1 MKIAIDTLGCKLNQA
16 ETELLSR
23 QWAAAGHRL
32 VSSVEEADIYILNT
46 CTVTQTADAKSRH
59 LLRMA
64 HRRNNGALLVAA
76 GCYAQRAPGELA
88 GIEGVSLVSDNEN
101 KAGIL
106 LKLDESGLLSTG
118 TPDTEDSCIEQDEP
132 ASRTRSLIKIQDGCD
147 AFCSYCIVPLV
158 RGKGK
163 SLPADQVVKEVME
176 RVADGTREV
185 VLTGTEIGS
194 YDDDGKGLK
203 ELLEKVL
210 AETSL
215 TRLRLSSLQPGEIS
229 PEFISLW
236 KDDRLCPHFHLSLQS
251 GSDSLLR
258 RMNRQYNLTEYCEAI
273 SLIRTQLPEAA
284 ITTDMITGFPGE
296 TEAEFEESYQ
306 TCRRLGFARIHVFP
320 YSPRE
325 GTAAAGM
332 AVRITDSI
340 RTQRNQ
346 KLRGLASECAKVF
359 IRQFSGRLMNVLWEK
374 QSGGIWSGHTPNYI
388 KVYMASDED
397 LANRIRPV
405 KLLETRGDGVWGET
419 IPVD

>member
-59 LLRMA
+59 LLRLA
-64 HRRNNGALLVAA
+64 HRRNAGALLVAA
-76 GCYAQRAPGELA
+76 GCYSQRAPGELA
-88 GIEGVSLVSDNEN
+88 GIEGVSLVTGSGD

-106 LKLDESGLLSTG
+106 PTLEESGLLG
-118 TPDTEDSCIEQDEP
+118 KGRADTEDRGPEDEP
-132 ASRTRSLIKIQDGCD
+132 TSRTRALIKIQDGCD

-158 RGKGK
+158 RGKEK
-163 SLPADQVVKEVME
+163 SLPADQVVDEVRE
-176 RVADGTREV
+176 RVADGIREV

-194 YDDDGKGLK
+194 YDDGGQGLK
-203 ELLEKVL
+203 ELIEKVL

-215 TRLRLSSLQPGEIS
+215 ARLRLSSLQPGEIS

-236 KDDRLCPHFHLSLQS
+236 QDKRLCPHFHLSLQS
-251 GSDSLLR
+251 GSDGVLR
-258 RMNRQYNLTEYCEAI
+258 RMNRRYSLTEYCEAI
-273 SLIRTQLPEAA
+273 SLIRAQVPDAA
-284 ITTDMITGFPGE
+284 VTTDMITGFPGE

-306 TCRRLGFARIHVFP
+306 ACRRLGFARVHVFP
-320 YSPRE
+320 YSPRK

-332 AVRITDSI
+332 AAGVAGSVRA
-340 RTQRNQ
+340 QRNQ
-346 KLRGLASECAKVF
+346 NLRALAGECAELF
-359 IRQFSGRLMNVLWEK
+359 TRRFSGRIMDVLWEQ

-388 KVYMASDED
+388 KVYSRSDEE

-405 KLLETRGDGVWGET
+405 KLLETRGDGVWGEG
-419 IPVD
+419 VQKF

>member
-23 QWAAAGHRL
+23 QWTAAGHRL

-46 CTVTQTADAKSRH
+46 CTVTQMADAKSRR
-59 LLRMA
+59 LLRLA
-64 HRRNNGALLVAA
+64 HRRNAGALLVAA

-88 GIEGVSLVSDNEN
+88 GIEGVSLVSDNGD

-106 LKLDESGLLSTG
+106 LRLDESGLLSTE
-118 TPDTEDSCIEQDEP
+118 TAANEDRYVEENEP
-132 ASRTRSLIKIQDGCD
+132 VSRTRALIKIQDGCD

-163 SLPADQVVKEVME
+163 SLPAARVIAEVRE
-176 RVADGTREV
+176 RVADGIREV

-194 YDDDGKGLK
+194 YDDGGEGLK
-203 ELLEKVL
+203 ELLEKIL

-215 TRLRLSSLQPGEIS
+215 ARLRLSSLQPGEIS

-251 GSDSLLR
+251 GSDSVLR
-258 RMNRQYNLTEYCEAI
+258 RMNRQYSLTEYCEAL
-273 SLIRTQLPEAA
+273 SLIRAQVPDAA
-284 ITTDMITGFPGE
+284 VTTDMITGFPGE
-296 TEAEFEESYQ
+296 TEAEFEESYRS
-306 TCRRLGFARIHVFP
+306 CRRLGFARIHVFP
-320 YSPRE
+320 YSPRK

-332 AVRITDSI
+332 AVRVTGSV

-346 KLRGLASECAKVF
+346 KLRALAGECAKFF
-359 IRQFSGRLMNVLWEK
+359 IRQFSGRIMDVLWEK
-374 QSGGIWSGHTPNYI
+374 QTGGIWSGHTPNYI
-388 KVYMASDED
+388 KVYSRSDDE

-405 KLLETRGDGVWGET
+405 KLLETRGDGVWGE
-419 IPVD
+419 PVP